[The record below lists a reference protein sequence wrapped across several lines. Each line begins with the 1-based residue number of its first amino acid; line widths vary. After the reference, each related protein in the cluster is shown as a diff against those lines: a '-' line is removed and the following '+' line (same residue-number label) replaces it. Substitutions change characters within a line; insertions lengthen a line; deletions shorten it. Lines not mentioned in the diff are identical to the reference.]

1 MSFLLIF
8 IRKRL
13 RFIYQLFIFKSMYI
27 NTLKNRNN
35 NKEQTF
41 QATKFIKKVFHSP
54 LCFMPNPLNLKL
66 PSPVNEIH
74 NKRTVYYIMLTNNLL

>member
-27 NTLKNRNN
+27 NTLKNRKQQQGRDFSSNQIYQ
-35 NKEQTF
+35 KSVSF
-41 QATKFIKKVFHSP
+41 PSLFHA
-54 LCFMPNPLNLKL
+54 
-66 PSPVNEIH
+66 
-74 NKRTVYYIMLTNNLL
+74 